1 RLDQAI
7 LLYEDTLRHSLE
19 EVENSLTSYERE
31 REQRAQLEK
40 AVASNRRSVELSRE
54 LYIAGLSDFLSVLEA
69 QNALYASENQL
80 AQSEAAVAIN
90 LVALYKALGGGW

>member
-1 RLDQAI
+1 
-7 LLYEDTLRHSLE
+7 LYEDTLRRSLE

-31 REQRAQLEK
+31 REQRVQLEK
-40 AVASNRRSVELSRE
+40 AIASNRRSVELSKE

-69 QNALYASENQL
+69 QNALYNSENQL
-80 AQSEAAVAIN
+80 AQSDAAVSIN